1 MYTPFLANTTNQPFG
16 IEVVSAEGIY
26 LVDRGGKKYIDLI
39 SGIAVS
45 NLGHQNQHIKSALLD
60 QLNKHL
66 HIMVFGEFS
75 QEIQNKL
82 AQKLATFL
90 PESLD
95 CLYVVNSGTEANEAA
110 LKLAKRATGKTRLV
124 SFRGA
129 NHGSTHGSL
138 SVSGNEQKKYAFR
151 PLLPDVLQLPF
162 NDCDALESIDHQV
175 AGVIIEPIQGDAG
188 VRIPSKEFMA
198 KLRRICDEHCI
209 LLIADEIQTGFGRT
223 GKLFGYEHFDI
234 VPDIV
239 TIGKA
244 FGGGMPIGGL
254 VTSQKIMS
262 LFTSNPPL
270 GHITTFGGHP
280 MCCAGALAGL
290 EVLENENIV
299 SKVEQKGVLFESL
312 LKHKMI
318 MEIRRKGLF
327 FAIELENPDIVQKVV
342 EGCKDKGL
350 LSFWFLSCP
359 ESFRI
364 APPLIITEKQ
374 IALSCEIINEVMDEL
389 S

>member
-26 LVDRGGKKYIDLI
+26 LIDHLGKRYIDLI

-45 NLGHQNQHIKSALLD
+45 NLGHQNQHIKNALLD

-66 HIMVFGEFS
+66 HVMVFGEFS

-82 AQKLATFL
+82 AQKLAAFL
-90 PESLD
+90 PESLN

-124 SFRGA
+124 SFKGA
-129 NHGSTHGSL
+129 YHGSTHGSL

-151 PLLPDVLQLPF
+151 PLLPNVIQLPF
-162 NDCDALESIDHQV
+162 NDCDALDSIDHQV

-188 VRIPSKEFMA
+188 VRIPSKGFML
-198 KLRRICDEHCI
+198 KLRKICDEHCI

-223 GKLFGYEHFDI
+223 GKLFAYEHFDI

-262 LFTSNPPL
+262 LFTTNPPL

-299 SKVEQKGVLFESL
+299 SKVEKKGVLFESL

-318 MEIRRKGLF
+318 KEIRRKGLF

-342 EGCKDKGL
+342 EGCKEKGL
-350 LSFWFLSCP
+350 LGFWFLSCP

-364 APPLIITEKQ
+364 APPLVISTEEIKTSCAIITNVMNQ
-374 IALSCEIINEVMDEL
+374 LS
-389 S
+389 